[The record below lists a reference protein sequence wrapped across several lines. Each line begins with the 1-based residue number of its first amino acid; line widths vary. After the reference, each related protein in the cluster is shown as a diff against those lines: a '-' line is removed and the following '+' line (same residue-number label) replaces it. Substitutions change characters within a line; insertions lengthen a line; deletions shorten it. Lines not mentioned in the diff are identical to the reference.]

1 MSTPFQPAESF
12 VVASLQSELA
22 RAQQRVIYLGAC
34 LQQLQQEAQ
43 QQIAALQEQLVK
55 KEGAANE

>member
-1 MSTPFQPAESF
+1 MDLQFQPQEQH

-34 LQQLQQEAQ
+34 LQQMQVEANARIADLQA
-43 QQIAALQEQLVK
+43 QLVE
-55 KEGAANE
+55 KEETKS